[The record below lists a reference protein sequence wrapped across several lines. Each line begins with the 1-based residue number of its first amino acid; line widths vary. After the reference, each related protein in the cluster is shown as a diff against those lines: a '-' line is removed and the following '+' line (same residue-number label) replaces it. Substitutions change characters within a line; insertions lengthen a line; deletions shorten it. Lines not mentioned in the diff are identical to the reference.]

1 MVQVFDDLV
10 VETVVARTEINNVM
24 QLLEKEKVSFLFP
37 NEESPLSSLKILE
50 LTFVSTIIF
59 ISKGLSWGRKKKIC
73 SELSL

>member
-37 NEESPLSSLKILE
+37 HEESPLSSLKILE

-59 ISKGLSWGRKKKIC
+59 ISNGLSRGRKKKIC